1 MNTALEHSVAAA
13 RLSAEIEAYWDER
26 SEAFSKVRLQE
37 LNGPDGRAWWETI
50 APRLPAGKKLRVL
63 DIGTG
68 AGFFA
73 ILLGKAGH
81 EVTAIDQ
88 SGSMLHH
95 ARENVLACGTHATF
109 RKMDAQKLLF
119 PDNSFDLILS
129 RNLTWT
135 LPDALG
141 AYREWLRV
149 LKKGGLLLNFDSD
162 CGRCSFEDTVDTD
175 HARTQV
181 DKAQV
186 QRCNAIKEQLSIS
199 TCRRPYW
206 DLAVLQE
213 LGCECSCEED
223 ISGRVHLDPGIAYDN
238 IPLFAIYARKK

>member
-1 MNTALEHSVAAA
+1 MNTALEHSSAAA

-88 SGSMLHH
+88 SGSMLRH

-119 PDNSFDLILS
+119 PDMQKRQYLFFQILRPVTHRKRYRADS
-129 RNLTWT
+129 DRHRLQT
-135 LPDALG
+135 LPA
-141 AYREWLRV
+141 
-149 LKKGGLLLNFDSD
+149 
-162 CGRCSFEDTVDTD
+162 SFPL
-175 HARTQV
+175 
-181 DKAQV
+181 V
-186 QRCNAIKEQLSIS
+186 QHH
-199 TCRRPYW
+199 CR
-206 DLAVLQE
+206 L
-213 LGCECSCEED
+213 
-223 ISGRVHLDPGIAYDN
+223 
-238 IPLFAIYARKK
+238 